1 VIQSRR
7 ALNCHK
13 KKKNKANEAD
23 VSFSYLGTEV
33 GKGKEE
39 VEIPK
44 MIMSAN
50 MAYLPCYP
58 S

>member
-1 VIQSRR
+1 LPQ
-7 ALNCHK
+7 K